1 MKRFKFLIKYQVF
14 LIILTILFTVIIE
27 WFSIYYSFFDLSTRT
42 NPHTAF
48 FLLSSKYNPF
58 IEKRLNLEKEKIQK
72 FSIEFNSF
80 TQKLDN
86 DFFIDSDY
94 AFLKNKS
101 TFREY
106 LIGYITPLIET
117 LDIKSN
123 NSKDFEYRIRILS
136 DSAEVIVDN
145 HDLIIR
151 EDIFRKASAISD
163 SQYEEIF
170 GSFIKNDDFFVGHD
184 YYDSIFYPENIL
196 TGQEIIDA
204 KNNGYGIKIR
214 RSLEYHD
221 LFVIYSAM
229 PIYINN
235 NIEGYVLISKDFYSM
250 PSNFLEWSYL
260 LLCFSFFSFIISL
273 PLVIFLLYRLVKPLT
288 NLSKQT
294 KQIMDKKGC
303 IVSNNLYAAN
313 RNDEIG
319 DLSRAFSSL
328 IANIN
333 NRIHYIETFSS
344 DIAHEFKNPLT
355 AIRTSIELIDNQNLS
370 EQDKRDVIINAN
382 EEIKHLELLLNSIRN
397 ISKIENEND
406 DEDKKLINIPEI
418 TENVIKRIKINYP
431 KVHFELMSTNKNIM
445 LLIKPENFDRL
456 MENLIDN
463 AASFAINS
471 ENKKVIVLIQC
482 EKINDLS
489 TLNISIEDSGIG
501 VTPGEETKIFKRFYS
516 HRVDEQRKTHSGLG
530 LSTVKAI
537 VDSLDGKIEVL
548 NGNVLGGANFIIS
561 IPLHNE
567 LEKNYSTN
575 L

>member
-1 MKRFKFLIKYQVF
+1 
-14 LIILTILFTVIIE
+14 
-27 WFSIYYSFFDLSTRT
+27 
-42 NPHTAF
+42 
-48 FLLSSKYNPF
+48 
-58 IEKRLNLEKEKIQK
+58 
-72 FSIEFNSF
+72 
-80 TQKLDN
+80 
-86 DFFIDSDY
+86 
-94 AFLKNKS
+94 
-101 TFREY
+101 
-106 LIGYITPLIET
+106 
-117 LDIKSN
+117 
-123 NSKDFEYRIRILS
+123 
-136 DSAEVIVDN
+136 
-145 HDLIIR
+145 
-151 EDIFRKASAISD
+151 
-163 SQYEEIF
+163 
-170 GSFIKNDDFFVGHD
+170 
-184 YYDSIFYPENIL
+184 
-196 TGQEIIDA
+196 
-204 KNNGYGIKIR
+204 
-214 RSLEYHD
+214 
-221 LFVIYSAM
+221 
-229 PIYINN
+229 
-235 NIEGYVLISKDFYSM
+235 M